1 MDESPNRPE
10 PDRSPEATPPPQNP
24 EPADT
29 PPPPGTG
36 DGGEKPPLGQRFFDS
51 PFILLALGMV
61 IMAVFFTLWGLYE
74 ITSLPQATLP

>member
-10 PDRSPEATPPPQNP
+10 SDQPPEPSGPPQDP
-24 EPADT
+24 EPAAALPEAD
-29 PPPPGTG
+29 
-36 DGGEKPPLGQRFFDS
+36 DGGETPPLGQRFFDS